1 MVHTTSSPSSTNQTG
16 VTCGL
21 PSALVTPSFPV
32 RVPVITN
39 ARHSSSVILGM
50 PGQPSSSPQF
60 FPDYGYPDA
69 GRLAQA
75 GPSRGRGPVPI
86 VG

>member
-1 MVHTTSSPSSTNQTG
+1 
-16 VTCGL
+16 
-21 PSALVTPSFPV
+21 
-32 RVPVITN
+32 VPVITN

-50 PGQPSSSPQF
+50 PGQPSGPPQF

-75 GPSRGRGPVPI
+75 GPSRGRRLVPI

>member
-1 MVHTTSSPSSTNQTG
+1 VPGPQPDQQLAWHARGSRRSTFALIPEPCVVHTTSSPSSTNQIG

-39 ARHSSSVILGM
+39 ARHS
-50 PGQPSSSPQF
+50 
-60 FPDYGYPDA
+60 
-69 GRLAQA
+69 
-75 GPSRGRGPVPI
+75 
-86 VG
+86 